1 MRKLTYLLLI
11 TLVTIFFHVSASE
24 ESPKKVLM
32 VVSSYGEEKGNKKP
46 GFEFDEFAKAYLV
59 FSNNNIEVDVASPKG
74 GPVEADQYDPNK
86 PYNQLVL
93 ADKQAMEKLNESL
106 PTNQLV
112 ASNYDAVFIVGG
124 KGAMFDLPKD
134 TALQST
140 IADIYQQQGVVSA
153 VCHGPA
159 ALTNVKLS
167 DGSYLVSGKTVNGFT
182 NIEEKAFG
190 KKWLPHFEFLLEDQL
205 KARGGIFES
214 APMML
219 KHVAVDGRLITGQN
233 PFSTTSAANQV
244 VRSLGLNPI
253 ESVQFSDDMTIDL
266 VTKIMHGDSKAA
278 TQFNENVSDYQPELV
293 GMYGYFAM
301 QQASDNSQLHQAIE
315 LMSLA
320 APHMQEPRLNLAI
333 AQGYQKLGNTKQAV
347 DTLQA
352 VLKNNPDME
361 QAQTLLA
368 QLRSSN
374 SK

>member
-1 MRKLTYLLLI
+1 MRKLTQLLLI
-11 TLVTIFFHVSASE
+11 TLVTLCFPVSASE

-167 DGSYLVSGKTVNGFT
+167 NGSYLVSGKTVNGFT

-244 VRSLGLNPI
+244 VRSLGLNPV
-253 ESVQFSDDMTIDL
+253 ESIQFSDDMTIDL
-266 VTKIMHGDSKAA
+266 ITKIMHGDSKAA

-293 GMYGYFAM
+293 GMYGYFTM

-320 APHMQEPRLNLAI
+320 APYMQEPRLNLAI
-333 AQGYQKLGNTKQAV
+333 AQGYQKLGNTEQAV

-374 SK
+374 PK